1 MEFTSKQ
8 RSGKRAQL
16 YGARKKI
23 ETKDAKITKA
33 TKASELSD
41 KDLDKVAGG
50 ANYSTTKSNVKTNA

>member
-1 MEFTSKQ
+1 M
-8 RSGKRAQL
+8 